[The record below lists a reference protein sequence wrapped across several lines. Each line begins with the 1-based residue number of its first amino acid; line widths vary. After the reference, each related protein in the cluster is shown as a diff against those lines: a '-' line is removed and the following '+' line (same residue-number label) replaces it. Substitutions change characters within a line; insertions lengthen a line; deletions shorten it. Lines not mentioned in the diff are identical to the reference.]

1 LLDYR
6 GSTDLGIRDGT
17 VSFTWFAT
25 VTPIPPHWPNWREV
39 AGDEMQ
45 VTCSSHIY
53 RTAARALALTVF
65 KAPSIQS
72 VCVRRSVASGEA
84 VFPFSDMDFD
94 ITITS
99 DSGLLIEELRKRYSL
114 AKILFPRTGHCFVM
128 TSADPNEISVTEP
141 YRASINQ
148 RCFFH
153 ALGVPPPWPAHPIQP
168 LEAARR
174 VVFWLEYFFPTAVR
188 RGQHR
193 NQRKFYLEMCNAL
206 GLIEGKWNEPRV
218 YSREVE
224 QAYPLPSDSLFARGL
239 NVAAKAHDLLDRRAP
254 RIGATFHAP
263 GLTIL
268 RTPESAW
275 PPEALVD
282 HGVVTT
288 PESLD
293 LLLQTQCPALWLHH
307 GQALSAL
314 GFDPPSR
321 MAWIRS
327 ARRLAGSLWL
337 RGPGFFEARNGY
349 QEQRVRL
356 AGHILDALD
365 RGLLPPPLPPADP
378 TTLLSGR
385 ASAYY
390 LGIYDGLAA
399 EAASLRKRAEVL
411 EERIAAAHLS

>member
-1 LLDYR
+1 MTHLSKAMLAELQRRNYSQTTIANYVLAQEQVAR
-6 GSTDLGIRDGT
+6 LSWVNCPGNQRWYGFLHLVRDSHADT
-17 VSFTWFAT
+17 AQ
-25 VTPIPPHWPNWREV
+25 WPNWREV

-65 KAPSIQS
+65 NAPFIQS

-99 DSGLLIEELRKRYSL
+99 DSGLLIERLRKRYSL

-148 RCFFH
+148 RCFFL
-153 ALGVPPPWPAHPIQP
+153 ALGVPPSWPVHPIQP

-174 VVFWLEYFFPTAVR
+174 VVFWLEHFFPTAVR

-206 GLIEGKWNEPRV
+206 GLIEGKWSEPRV

-239 NVAAKAHDLLDRRAP
+239 NVAAKAHGLLDRRAP

-268 RTPESAW
+268 PTPESAW

-314 GFDPPSR
+314 GFDTPSR

-337 RGPGFFEARNGY
+337 RGPGRAVATAHGE
-349 QEQRVRL
+349 V
-356 AGHILDALD
+356 GHVSIRAHS
-365 RGLLPPPLPPADP
+365 A
-378 TTLLSGR
+378 SG
-385 ASAYY
+385 
-390 LGIYDGLAA
+390 
-399 EAASLRKRAEVL
+399 
-411 EERIAAAHLS
+411 